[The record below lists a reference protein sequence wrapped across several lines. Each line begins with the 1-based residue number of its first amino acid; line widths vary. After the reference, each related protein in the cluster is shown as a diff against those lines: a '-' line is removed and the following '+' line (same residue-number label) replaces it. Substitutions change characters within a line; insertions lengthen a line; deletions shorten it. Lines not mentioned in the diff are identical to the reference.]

1 MNGLSKNCAG
11 KALSQRNFGKEKEEV
26 PVEKSKNELIADSQ
40 LNTYTIPFIRISQ
53 NASCLAKYTNVLTRS
68 SEDGI
73 TMDDLDAL
81 QQDLEKL
88 LTNCALR
95 NRFFRAEIESID
107 KVEEKRD
114 KRGKQTS
121 LKRKRQDDKM
131 KFKDIKN
138 GTRIVKKH
146 GLGVNNFIVDTPPL
160 RHDIPKV
167 ALPKNDTSEKFWA
180 SVEPFCAEIQKDDVA
195 FLDTLIEECSK
206 EITIKVPDIGE
217 HFTSEWSD
225 ELLFEEQNV
234 TSTKG
239 NEFKK
244 NGFSAILDS
253 LSNPKTQSLLS
264 TLPATLDKFRV
275 SDLGIFKNYSRK
287 GCMEKRLK
295 KELIDQGILSV
306 EDLQK
311 TTPEDEVLLEIKKC
325 QHELITVNEYNKM
338 ELHKLR
344 NSVAKDMKR
353 QEVKEALNR
362 CDNKVM
368 ELYNKI
374 LLAKQK
380 ALQNEDEDVDK
391 QLVNEQIT
399 KDFESE
405 ADSLVEQQYIL
416 NRELLDLTDAS
427 MLY

>member
-11 KALSQRNFGKEKEEV
+11 KALSLRSFGKEGLTPEKVKGESTEEIHSSSYSV
-26 PVEKSKNELIADSQ
+26 
-40 LNTYTIPFIRISQ
+40 PFIRISQ
-53 NASCLAKYTNVLTRS
+53 NSSCLAKYTNVLSRT

-95 NRFFRAEIESID
+95 NRYFRTEIESID

-146 GLGVNNFIVDTPPL
+146 GLGVNNFIVETPPL
-160 RHDIPKV
+160 RHDVPKV
-167 ALPKNDTSEKFWA
+167 TLPKNDTSEKFWA

-239 NEFKK
+239 NDYKK
-244 NGFSAILDS
+244 NGFNTILDT
-253 LSNPKTQSLLS
+253 LSHPKTQSLLS

-295 KELIDQGILSV
+295 KELIDQGIFTV
-306 EDLQK
+306 EELQK

-344 NSVAKDMKR
+344 NNVAKDMKR
-353 QEVKEALNR
+353 QEVKEALKK
-362 CDNKVM
+362 CDSKVI

-374 LLAKQK
+374 LVSKQK
-380 ALQNEDEDVDK
+380 VLQNEDEDVDK
-391 QLVNEQIT
+391 QLLNEQIT

-405 ADSLVEQQYIL
+405 ADALVEQQYIL
-416 NRELLDLTDAS
+416 NRELLDLIDST